1 MKRKTKSVKTQ
12 PRSTLNVAS
21 TSAVFSKWLRSI
33 PQGSDGKVMIQP
45 PISLTQS
52 QWAMLAVDAA
62 RQNITLNELLQS
74 SVSTFVGMV
83 QDDLAKAA

>member
-1 MKRKTKSVKTQ
+1 MKKQTKSVKSQ
-12 PRSTLNVAS
+12 KRSNS
-21 TSAVFSKWLRSI
+21 DSAQFSKWLRSI
-33 PQGSDGKVMIQP
+33 PQGSDGSVTNQP

-74 SVSTFVGMV
+74 SINTFVGMV
-83 QDDLAKAA
+83 QEDLPKAA

>member
-12 PRSTLNVAS
+12 RRSTDATG

-33 PQGSDGKVMIQP
+33 PQGSDGAVTIQP

-74 SVSTFVGMV
+74 SINTFVGMV
-83 QDDLAKAA
+83 QEDLPKAA

>member
-1 MKRKTKSVKTQ
+1 M
-12 PRSTLNVAS
+12 
-21 TSAVFSKWLRSI
+21 FSKWLRSI
-33 PQGSDGKVMIQP
+33 PQGSDGKVTIQP

>member
-1 MKRKTKSVKTQ
+1 MKRKTKPVKTQ
-12 PRSTLNVAS
+12 PRSPLDVS

-33 PQGSDGKVMIQP
+33 PQGSDGKVTIQP